1 MVDYSMGFGME
12 DSQGAIIRVIG
23 VGGGGCNAVDRMIEN
38 AVQGIEFIAVNTDVQ
53 ALQRSKA
60 QIPIQIGEKVT
71 RGLGAGANP
80 EMGQKAA
87 EESAEEIEQAI
98 EGSDMLFVT
107 AGMGGGTGTG
117 AAPVVAQLARK
128 LGILTVGVVTR
139 PFRFEGARRSQN
151 AERGIRELEQYVDS
165 LVIVPN
171 DKLLDIASED
181 TTVNEAFG
189 LADRVLRFGVTGI
202 SDLIAVPGLINLD
215 LADVRRVMTNAGICH
230 MGIGSATGESRA
242 ATAIRQAI
250 NSPLLDTTIDGASG
264 VIVNVTGGMD
274 MRLKEID
281 EAVSQVRDS
290 ASPDADII
298 FGAVIDE
305 NMQDE
310 MMITVIASGFSNTG
324 VGSGSG
330 SGRLTQ
336 QPSFAGID
344 KKSTFSE
351 SRRTDSTSAF
361 KGDALDFLKTSERKD
376 QLNRQNNQPVEERAD
391 GGFGLPTVGQDS
403 IRTANTG
410 ANVNFSSNTDF
421 RLNPSRDKEAVA
433 DLVHQV
439 SADTLRT
446 ETDRQNHWTIPLES
460 VPESKIDLISHRAV
474 VEFYL
479 GFYKMMT
486 ILMNKF

>member
-1 MVDYSMGFGME
+1 MDYNMSFGMDE
-12 DSQGAIIRVIG
+12 HQGAIIRVIG
-23 VGGGGCNAVDRMIEN
+23 IGGGGCNAVNRMIDN
-38 AVQGIEFIAVNTDVQ
+38 AVQGIEFISVNTDIQ
-53 ALQRSKA
+53 ALQASKA
-60 QIPIQIGEKVT
+60 QVVIQIGEKVS

-80 EMGQKAA
+80 EMGQKAG

-98 EGSDMLFVT
+98 VGSDMLFVT

-117 AAPVVAQLARK
+117 AAPVVAQIAKK

-171 DKLLDIASED
+171 DKLLEIANED
-181 TTVNEAFG
+181 TTMNEAFS

-230 MGIGSATGESRA
+230 MGIGTASGESRA

-250 NSPLLDTTIDGASG
+250 NSPLLDTTIDGANG

-274 MRLKEID
+274 MKIKEID

-305 NMQDE
+305 NLKDE
-310 MMITVIASGFSNTG
+310 LMITVIASGFDQATTSQSRNTQVNYAGYDRRRDKQNMNQNGSNSDG
-324 VGSGSG
+324 
-330 SGRLTQ
+330 
-336 QPSFAGID
+336 F
-344 KKSTFSE
+344 
-351 SRRTDSTSAF
+351 
-361 KGDALDFLKTSERKD
+361 DFLKTSERKD
-376 QLNRQNNQPVEERAD
+376 QLNRNRAQSKQDNRVD
-391 GGFGLPTVGQDS
+391 GGFGLPSVSPDKHHTRDDSLDYVEDMPRSSDREVANIVHRVSEDTRKPETKTESLDDDLNSSSQKGSKEKSTRPGRILPWILQDDD
-403 IRTANTG
+403 
-410 ANVNFSSNTDF
+410 DF
-421 RLNPSRDKEAVA
+421 DE
-433 DLVHQV
+433 
-439 SADTLRT
+439 
-446 ETDRQNHWTIPLES
+446 
-460 VPESKIDLISHRAV
+460 
-474 VEFYL
+474 
-479 GFYKMMT
+479 
-486 ILMNKF
+486 

>member
-1 MVDYSMGFGME
+1 MDYNMSFGMDE
-12 DSQGAIIRVIG
+12 HQGAIIRVIG
-23 VGGGGCNAVDRMIEN
+23 IGGGGCNAVNRMIDN
-38 AVQGIEFIAVNTDVQ
+38 AVQGIEFISVNTDIQ
-53 ALQRSKA
+53 ALQASKA
-60 QIPIQIGEKVT
+60 QVVIQIGEKVT

-80 EMGQKAA
+80 EMGQKAG

-98 EGSDMLFVT
+98 VGSDMLFVT

-117 AAPVVAQLARK
+117 AAPVVAQIAKK

-171 DKLLDIASED
+171 DKLLEIANED
-181 TTVNEAFG
+181 TTMNEAFS

-230 MGIGSATGESRA
+230 MGIGTASGESRA

-250 NSPLLDTTIDGASG
+250 NSPLLDTTIDGANG

-274 MRLKEID
+274 MKIKEID

-305 NMQDE
+305 NLKDE
-310 MMITVIASGFSNTG
+310 LMITVIASGFDQATTSRSRNNQVNYAGYDRRRDKQNMNQNGSNSDG
-324 VGSGSG
+324 
-330 SGRLTQ
+330 
-336 QPSFAGID
+336 F
-344 KKSTFSE
+344 
-351 SRRTDSTSAF
+351 
-361 KGDALDFLKTSERKD
+361 DFLKTSERKD
-376 QLNRQNNQPVEERAD
+376 QLNRNRAQSKQDNRVD
-391 GGFGLPTVGQDS
+391 GGFGLPSVSPDKHHTRDDSLDYVEDMPRSSDREVANIVHRVSEDTRKPETKTESLDDDLNSSSQKGSKEKSTRPGRILPWILQDDD
-403 IRTANTG
+403 
-410 ANVNFSSNTDF
+410 DF
-421 RLNPSRDKEAVA
+421 DE
-433 DLVHQV
+433 
-439 SADTLRT
+439 
-446 ETDRQNHWTIPLES
+446 
-460 VPESKIDLISHRAV
+460 
-474 VEFYL
+474 
-479 GFYKMMT
+479 
-486 ILMNKF
+486 